1 MAKLSRRDLIKLAA
15 GAGALAGAGFLGVS
29 LFKKAS
35 KGKADKQVLAVIH
48 DKIDY
53 SRAQAIP
60 TICFG
65 CTTHCGCI
73 GWVQDGRVRR
83 IDGNA
88 FDINTKGKICSKAQG
103 MIQSTYYPERLLHPI
118 KRVGKRG
125 EGKWK
130 RISWEEALTEIA
142 GRLKTTRESGH
153 PERFIFH
160 YGRDKTKGF
169 TSRFTNAY
177 GTPNRLN
184 RRSICSS
191 NRRAPLMS
199 MYGRDFEW
207 ETQDFEN
214 SKYVLNFGANPME
227 AYQGGLFMVGRMMDA
242 MVDKGCKMVTFE
254 VRPSATASVSTEYHP
269 VNPGSDGAIA
279 AAMCNTIVKQG
290 LANTEFWNRW
300 ANYPL
305 DKLAKH
311 LEQYTPEWAEKESGV
326 PANTIERIAIEFA
339 KAAPAA
345 TTLSNRG
352 SAKHYNGPQ
361 NDRFIRMLDVLVG
374 SVGKPGG
381 FTLSTVRGWNGK
393 RYGQWGLPA
402 VGQPGPKPPKPA
414 VYKPGTPQFEDMPQD
429 VKDRWESFPDKW
441 KQKYQGELATPMDYP
456 LSFHWYGMKVGQLVH
471 DYIRK
476 GRAKVDVYMSYVF
489 GGSYGFPEAK
499 VCREVMM
506 DEKLVPFHVAIDIAY
521 SEHSALADIILPEAT
536 SLERWDGHSQNSYA
550 LIPYTGIRQPLVK
563 PLGEA
568 RPVQDILKDL
578 ALKIGGGMEE
588 YFSYES
594 SEAFYKAWHAKLP
607 ISWEELLER
616 GIWHDE
622 TRAKDYE
629 LYEQPVPAEQLASA
643 RTDVKTKII
652 YATDAKGKESA
663 VGIMKDGKA
672 VRGFPT
678 PTRQIQV
685 FDPVWGEAATFVGLP
700 EDDMSGANIPTWL
713 AVPEHTTM
721 SENQLVFTTFKW
733 NVHTQGRS
741 TGWKYSAEIVHTN
754 PVFMHPDTGARLGIG
769 DGDRVRVT
777 TYRPQGFAYRSK
789 EKEPVG
795 SFENNVKFHTG
806 ISKKV
811 IAIAHHAGHWEHG
824 AIAKASTSDLGDA
837 NRAAGFDA
845 SVPADRDY
853 PENIWWRKD
862 KGGSGNG
869 SYINDAI
876 PINPSPMIG
885 GQNWMDTVCDV
896 EKV

>member
-1 MAKLSRRDLIKLAA
+1 MIKIAA
-15 GAGALAGAGFLGVS
+15 GVGTAAAGGFVGVRI
-29 LFKKAS
+29 FQ
-35 KGKADKQVLAVIH
+35 KGKKGQAGRKVLKVVR
-48 DKIDY
+48 DTIDY
-53 SRAQAIP
+53 SRAKAIP

-83 IDGNA
+83 IDGNP
-88 FDINTKGKICSKAQG
+88 FDINSRGKICSKAQG
-103 MIQSTYYPERLLHPI
+103 MISSTYYPERLLHPI

-130 RISWEEALTEIA
+130 RVSWEEALGEIA
-142 GRLKTTRESGH
+142 ERLRTTRESGH

-207 ETQDFEN
+207 ETQDFAN

-227 AYQGGLFMVGRMMDA
+227 AYQGGLFMAGRMMDA
-242 MVDKGCKMVTFE
+242 IVDHSCKMVTFE
-254 VRPSATASVSTEYHP
+254 VRPSATASVSSEFYA

-279 AAMCNTIVKQG
+279 AAMCNTIVTEG
-290 LANTEFWNRW
+290 LADRAFWDRW
-300 ANYPL
+300 SNYSF
-305 DKLAKH
+305 DMMAKH
-311 LEQYTPEWAEKESGV
+311 LEQYTPEWAEAKSGV
-326 PANTIERIAIEFA
+326 PADVIRRVAIEFA

-361 NDRFIRMLDVLVG
+361 SDRFIRMLDVLVG
-374 SVGKPGG
+374 SVGKVGG

-393 RYGQWGLPA
+393 RYGQWGVPA

-414 VYKPGTPQFEDMPQD
+414 AFAPDSPQFADLPQD
-429 VKDRWESFPDKW
+429 VKDRWASFPDKW
-441 KQKYQGELATPMDYP
+441 KAKYLGELASPMDYP

-471 DYIRK
+471 DYIKK
-476 GRAKVDVYMSYVF
+476 GRAKVDVYMSYTY
-489 GGSYGFPEAK
+489 GASYGYPEAK
-499 VCREVMM
+499 VCRDVMK
-506 DEKLVPFHVAIDIAY
+506 DETLIPFHVAIDIAY
-521 SEHSALADIILPEAT
+521 SEHSSLADIILPEAT
-536 SLERWDGHSQNSYA
+536 SLERWDGHSQNSYE

-568 RPVQDILKDL
+568 RSVQDILKEL
-578 ALKIGGGMEE
+578 AQKIGGGMEE
-588 YFSYES
+588 YFAYES
-594 SEAFYKAWHAKLP
+594 NEQFYKEWHKNVP
-607 ISWEELLER
+607 MPWEKFLER
-616 GIWHDE
+616 GIWHDPK
-622 TRAKDYE
+622 RPKDYE
-629 LYEQPVPAEQLASA
+629 LYEQPVPASELEGT
-643 RTDVKTKII
+643 RVDEETKVI

-663 VGIMKDGKA
+663 VGIMVGEKA

-678 PTRQIQV
+678 PSRKIQIH
-685 FDPVWGEAATFVGLP
+685 DPVWGQAAEFVGLP
-700 EDDMSGANIPTWL
+700 EGDMSGANIPTWL
-713 AVPEHTTM
+713 AIPEHTTM
-721 SENQLVFTTFKW
+721 TDDQLVFTTFKW

-741 TGWKYSAEIVHTN
+741 TAWKYSAEIVHTN
-754 PVFMHPDTGARLGIG
+754 PVFMHPDTGKRLGIS
-769 DGDRVRVT
+769 DGDRVKVT
-777 TYRPQGFAYRSK
+777 TYRPHGFTYRSN
-789 EKEPVG
+789 EKQPVG
-795 SFENNVKFHTG
+795 SFENNVKFHSG
-806 ISKKV
+806 ISLRA
-811 IAIAHHAGHWEHG
+811 IAVAHHAGHWEQG
-824 AIAKASTSDLGDA
+824 AMAKATDGDRKKDGMSMA
-837 NRAAGFDA
+837 FDEA
-845 SVPADRDY
+845 PPKDRDY

-862 KGGSGNG
+862 KGGIGNG
-869 SYINDAI
+869 AFINDAI

-896 EKV
+896 KKV